1 MNKQARSRQFTA
13 KQSAR
18 LGAYLAAGLGASTV
32 ATSTADAAI
41 VNINIGPTGFNIGG
55 INGGIAYADPSL
67 AIDPFPM
74 PGAGNLE
81 INNDYYR
88 KGLYGASGFGFAFW
102 GGLASPRNFA
112 FGSLIGGPY
121 ASFTA
126 GWGYLELSFRV
137 RAYNFYTSSYY
148 FAFSPNFGPG
158 SYMGF
163 RTAQGNYGWL
173 EVTWDSASL
182 DFQIL
187 SGAYEDQVG
196 VAIAAGAEVSP
207 IPEPGTW
214 VALAVFA
221 GGAAFTR
228 WRQRRNE
235 AQQEAA

>member
-55 INGGIAYADPSL
+55 INAGIAYHDPSL

-74 PGAGNLE
+74 PGGAGKLY
-81 INNDYYR
+81 IANDYHR
-88 KGLYGASGFGFAFW
+88 IGLYGAFGLNFAFN
-102 GGLASPRNFA
+102 GGFASPRNFA
-112 FGSLIGGPY
+112 FGSSIG
-121 ASFTA
+121 ASAAFT
-126 GWGYLELSFRV
+126 GGHFFDTSF
-137 RAYNFYTSSYY
+137 SIYY
-148 FAFSPNFGPG
+148 FDFYSNTYDVSSPNFGPG

-173 EVTWDSASL
+173 EVTWDSASQ

-187 SGAYEDQVG
+187 SGAYEDQPG

>member
-55 INGGIAYADPSL
+55 INGGVGYNYLTPRHIPS
-67 AIDPFPM
+67 FPM
-74 PGAGNLE
+74 PGAGILVMA
-81 INNDYYR
+81 NDYFR
-88 KGLYGASGFGFAFW
+88 IGLYGAFGLNFAFN
-102 GGLASPRNFA
+102 GGFASPRNFA
-112 FGSLIGGPY
+112 FGSSIG
-121 ASFTA
+121 ASAAFT
-126 GWGYLELSFRV
+126 GGIFFDTSF
-137 RAYNFYTSSYY
+137 SSYY
-148 FAFSPNFGPG
+148 YNYYNNISNDATSPNFGPG

-173 EVTWDSASL
+173 EVTWDSASQ

-187 SGAYEDQVG
+187 SGAYEDQPG

>member
-55 INGGIAYADPSL
+55 INAGIAYDDPSL

-88 KGLYGASGFGFAFW
+88 NGLYGAFGLNFAFN
-102 GGLASPRNFA
+102 GGFASPRNFA
-112 FGSLIGGPY
+112 FGSSIG
-121 ASFTA
+121 ASAAFT
-126 GWGYLELSFRV
+126 GGIFFDTSF
-137 RAYNFYTSSYY
+137 SSYY
-148 FAFSPNFGPG
+148 YNYYNNISNDATSPNFGPG

-163 RTAQGNYGWL
+163 VTAQGNYGWL
-173 EVTWDSASL
+173 EVTWDSASQ

-187 SGAYEDQVG
+187 SGAYEDQPG

>member
-55 INGGIAYADPSL
+55 INGGVVYNDFAPRYIPS
-67 AIDPFPM
+67 FPM
-74 PGAGNLE
+74 PGGAGKLY
-81 INNDYYR
+81 IANDYHR
-88 KGLYGASGFGFAFW
+88 IGLYGAFGLNFAFN
-102 GGLASPRNFA
+102 GGFASPRNFA
-112 FGSLIGGPY
+112 FGSSIG
-121 ASFTA
+121 ASAAFT
-126 GWGYLELSFRV
+126 GGHFFDTSF
-137 RAYNFYTSSYY
+137 SIYY
-148 FAFSPNFGPG
+148 FDFYYNISYDVSSPNFGPG

-163 RTAQGNYGWL
+163 VTAQGNYGWL
-173 EVTWDSASL
+173 EVTWDSASQ

-187 SGAYEDQVG
+187 SGAYEDQPG